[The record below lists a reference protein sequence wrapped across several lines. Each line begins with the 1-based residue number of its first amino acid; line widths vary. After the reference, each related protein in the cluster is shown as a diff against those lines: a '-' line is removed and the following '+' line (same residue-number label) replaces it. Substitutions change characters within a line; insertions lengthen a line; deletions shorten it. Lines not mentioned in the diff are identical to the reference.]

1 MKDVPACPE
10 KSEKKAT
17 PNSPTRERM
26 LAISSWKP
34 AKSVKRNDNSRSEH
48 TPGSNN
54 LKTSSTS
61 RNDNDDDDDDANS
74 NSILRCVASA
84 IVSYLVLAITSTGHQ
99 DELESIQCFR
109 GITWRGLLTPALG
122 QTPHIETVPA
132 AKTYYRAREKNV
144 DLLCRSDKPID
155 RCLVR
160 IPGFPDAPEADG
172 YDVSVGLPNGVSYFG
187 GSLARGE
194 CGVRLASIRPERI
207 GKFVCVLEIGGQRH
221 EATIEYA
228 IQIEPQPSVLKISKQ
243 TAFID
248 GGIRANQLVKAR
260 CVSRRGLPAANLT
273 WSLDNGPLDAALI
286 QPLETSEELVDGQ
299 PLQTVQQ
306 EVHIYV
312 TPQDNGKTLV
322 CETQHMALGKKSQ
335 RIILPLNVKF
345 PPEAIPHIRIAEL
358 PESGSA
364 TVNITIHANPQPTT
378 RWRVNGRLLNEGE
391 TVDMYQAFIPRQTGP
406 SEYAVLL
413 KNNDCT
419 LERASLFTLEAS
431 NALGTQTYVIRALK
445 VDDEGESSL
454 QDNSVVDDNS
464 GGGSAFWLISVW
476 TFFCSVIATR
486 LL

>member
-1 MKDVPACPE
+1 MWQHLHLYIAAC
-10 KSEKKAT
+10 T
-17 PNSPTRERM
+17 
-26 LAISSWKP
+26 I
-34 AKSVKRNDNSRSEH
+34 
-48 TPGSNN
+48 
-54 LKTSSTS
+54 
-61 RNDNDDDDDDANS
+61 
-74 NSILRCVASA
+74 
-84 IVSYLVLAITSTGHQ
+84 Y
-99 DELESIQCFR
+99 
-109 GITWRGLLTPALG
+109 GLLMPALG
-122 QTPHIETVPA
+122 QSPHIETVPA

-144 DLLCRSDKPID
+144 DLLCRADKPIE

-160 IPGFPDAPEADG
+160 IPGYAGGGGAQDADG
-172 YDVSVGLPNGVSYFG
+172 YDVSVGLPTGVSYFG

-194 CGVRLASIRPERI
+194 CGVRLASLRADRI

-221 EATIEYA
+221 EAAIEYG
-228 IQIEPQPSVLKISKQ
+228 IQVEPQPSVLKISKQ

-299 PLQTVQQ
+299 LLQTVQQ

-322 CETQHMALGKKSQ
+322 CETQHSALGKKNQ

-345 PPEAIPHIRIAEL
+345 APEAIPHIRIAEL

-364 TVNITIHANPQPTT
+364 TVNITIQANPQPTT
-378 RWRVNGRLLNEGE
+378 RWRVNGRVLNEGE
-391 TVDMYQAFIPRQTGP
+391 TVDMYQAFIPRQTGA

-413 KNNDCT
+413 KNSDCA

-445 VDDEGESSL
+445 VDDDGEAL
-454 QDNSVVDDNS
+454 GQDNNSVEDDNS

>member
-1 MKDVPACPE
+1 MWQHLHLYIAAC
-10 KSEKKAT
+10 T
-17 PNSPTRERM
+17 
-26 LAISSWKP
+26 I
-34 AKSVKRNDNSRSEH
+34 
-48 TPGSNN
+48 
-54 LKTSSTS
+54 
-61 RNDNDDDDDDANS
+61 
-74 NSILRCVASA
+74 
-84 IVSYLVLAITSTGHQ
+84 Y
-99 DELESIQCFR
+99 
-109 GITWRGLLTPALG
+109 GLLTPAVG

-144 DLLCRSDKPID
+144 DLLCRSDKPIE